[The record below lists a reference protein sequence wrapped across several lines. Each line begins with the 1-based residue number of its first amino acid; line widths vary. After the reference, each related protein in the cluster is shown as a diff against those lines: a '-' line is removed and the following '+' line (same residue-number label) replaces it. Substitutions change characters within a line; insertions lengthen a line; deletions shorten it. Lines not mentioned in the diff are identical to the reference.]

1 MTSEQL
7 LLVIFGIII
16 VLLIFLVFIMW
27 IRIQQLLK
35 DVERMEQNIC
45 STTADLD
52 LLSHDVEE
60 IKKLKIQ
67 NHNQLT
73 IF

>member
-27 IRIQQLLK
+27 IRIQQLLE
-35 DVERMEQNIC
+35 DVERMEQNIR

-52 LLSHDVEE
+52 LLSHNVEE
-60 IKKLKIQ
+60 IKKLKI
-67 NHNQLT
+67 
-73 IF
+73 